1 MAFYKTIVAMTVLAS
16 SVSAHAQ
23 IAGAQPL
30 SVTVEQSQA
39 LLEGWTRRR
48 ACSARR
54 STTTR
59 TRKSVP
65 CAI

>member
-1 MAFYKTIVAMTVLAS
+1 MAFYKTLVAVAVLAS

-39 LLEGWTRRR
+39 LLEGWSVKK
-48 ACSARR
+48 ACSAKPSTTIRTRR
-54 STTTR
+54 SA
-59 TRKSVP
+59 P
-65 CAI
+65 CAT

>member
-1 MAFYKTIVAMTVLAS
+1 MAYDKTIVAMADLAS

-39 LLEGWTRRR
+39 LLEG
-48 ACSARR
+48 
-54 STTTR
+54 
-59 TRKSVP
+59 
-65 CAI
+65 